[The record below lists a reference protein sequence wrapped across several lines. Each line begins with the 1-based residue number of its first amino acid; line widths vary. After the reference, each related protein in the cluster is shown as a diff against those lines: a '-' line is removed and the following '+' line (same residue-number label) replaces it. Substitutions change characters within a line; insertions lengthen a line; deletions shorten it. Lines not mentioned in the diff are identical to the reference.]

1 MYCVQ
6 AAGLAEDTDVA
17 YRLRQ
22 ARMNERNSLVSRP
35 GGRQVETAT
44 TVTAIRSQEADRL
57 DPIGSRKDW
66 ACAGGSSMSIGDY
79 FSSSAQQRTFGQ
91 LQDAESEKI
100 TMDNRSFREPA
111 KVAGRNALGGL
122 FGNSGRQ
129 LRAPFMNA
137 HTSLALPGST
147 TS

>member
-1 MYCVQ
+1 
-6 AAGLAEDTDVA
+6 
-17 YRLRQ
+17 
-22 ARMNERNSLVSRP
+22 
-35 GGRQVETAT
+35 
-44 TVTAIRSQEADRL
+44 
-57 DPIGSRKDW
+57 
-66 ACAGGSSMSIGDY
+66 MSIGDY

-129 LRAPFMNA
+129 LRRAFHECAYIARIAWFDDIVKSATRNFNTP
-137 HTSLALPGST
+137 LP
-147 TS
+147 